1 MSQAYQIGK
10 GNGERFLNRFFE
22 EQTAKVGAVQVEAA
36 FMFEGSVDPPLLDF
50 PVSNDM
56 TRKFTELA
64 ELGQDKIVLADTDR
78 YCQDIPA
85 LALEFS
91 S

>member
-1 MSQAYQIGK
+1 
-10 GNGERFLNRFFE
+10 
-22 EQTAKVGAVQVEAA
+22 
-36 FMFEGSVDPPLLDF
+36 
-50 PVSNDM
+50 M